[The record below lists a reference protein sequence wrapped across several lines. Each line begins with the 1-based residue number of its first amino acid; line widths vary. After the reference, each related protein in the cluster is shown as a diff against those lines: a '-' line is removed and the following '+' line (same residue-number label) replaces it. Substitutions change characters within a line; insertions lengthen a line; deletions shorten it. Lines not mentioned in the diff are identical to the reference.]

1 MALVAANGDI
11 HLKSVLIAT
20 DFSEASDKAAR
31 HALAIARHYGAKL
44 YLTHVVS
51 SLGFTL
57 VGPDAVN
64 LATEVISRDAG
75 ELENRLIRSG
85 ALTGVAHQILI
96 RQGSVWDEL
105 DKIIEQE
112 QIELVVIG
120 THARRGMGKLLLGSV
135 AEHIFRHANCLV
147 LTVGPGSL
155 QDSPV
160 GSGRAIRPFLFAT
173 DFGEP
178 SLRALPY
185 AISAA
190 NHFGTKLV
198 LLNVMSDIPMP
209 NDLLLPSA
217 SDVMQ
222 MEEKGRANSL
232 RRLKELVSQNAK
244 LALAPEFVVEF
255 GTPAQKILQV
265 ANTLKPDAI
274 ILGLHRKTRIGA
286 AAHMP
291 WATAYEVAC
300 DACCSVLTVRN

>member
-1 MALVAANGDI
+1 MTLVAANGDI

-44 YLTHVVS
+44 YLAHVVS
-51 SLGFTL
+51 SLGFRM

-64 LATEVISRDAG
+64 LATEIVSRDAC
-75 ELENRLIRSG
+75 ELEDRLVQSG
-85 ALTGVAHQILI
+85 ALAGLVHEVIV
-96 RQGSVWDEL
+96 RQGNVWDEL
-105 DKIIEQE
+105 DKIIDQE

-135 AEHIFRHANCLV
+135 AEHIFRHASCLV

-173 DFGEP
+173 DFSEA

-198 LLNVMSDIPMP
+198 LLNVMSDIPMSS
-209 NDLLLPSA
+209 NLLPSA
-217 SDVMQ
+217 DDVMQ
-222 MEEKGRANSL
+222 MQEKAKADSL
-232 RRLKELVSQNAK
+232 DRLKELVSHNAK
-244 LALAPEFVVEF
+244 LTVAPEFVVEI
-255 GTPAQKILQV
+255 GEPAEKILEV
-265 ANTLKPDAI
+265 ANTLKSDAI

-286 AAHMP
+286 ASHMP